1 MDSYIPQHL
10 FVAVA
15 LLLAAVWIR
24 KLYIRSCRIQLFA
37 YRPPNASPTQYNA
50 IASRGPCIRDH
61 LDAGCPSLT
70 DPKRAYFVPTPYL
83 FFSVLQTA
91 YVVINARRRDKHS
104 DVSYEREI
112 LTAGD
117 GGSVAIDWYPPHN
130 SNKSD
135 TRPIAVVMSGVGGSS
150 KEYYVRCLAKSLA
163 DGKLNYRVVV
173 MNHRGCGGA
182 RLTSPRPY
190 NAHETADIRLTVD
203 HVHARYPDAP
213 LVAVA
218 FSMGANILIR
228 YVGEESSNCV
238 LSAAVGIS
246 SPFDMPTTVRA
257 MEDRNFLND
266 YVFRPALVAGTK
278 RYLLKNEG
286 ALNSGTIHFDMEHV
300 KRARSLSEL
309 DDIITAKVFNT
320 KDSWGYYELAS
331 SKPYVEHIKIPF
343 LVFASRD
350 DTINP

>member
-1 MDSYIPQHL
+1 MDSYILQHL

-50 IASRGPCIRDH
+50 IRHAPT
-61 LDAGCPSLT
+61 LSLR
-70 DPKRAYFVPTPYL
+70 PIC
-83 FFSVLQTA
+83 FSVSCRPA
-91 YVVINARRRDKHS
+91 YVVINAHRRDKHS

-117 GGSVAIDWYPPHN
+117 GGSVAIDWYPSHN
-130 SNKSD
+130 SNKPD

-150 KEYYVRCLAKSLA
+150 KEYYSLA

-190 NAHETADIRLTVD
+190 NAHETADIRLTVN
-203 HVHARYPDAP
+203 H
-213 LVAVA
+213 
-218 FSMGANILIR
+218 
-228 YVGEESSNCV
+228 ESSNCV

-278 RYLLKNEG
+278 RYLLKNE
-286 ALNSGTIHFDMEHV
+286 
-300 KRARSLSEL
+300 KQRSLSEL

-350 DTINP
+350 DTINPVTGTPFDLFESNPNTALVVTNHGGHIGFYQGLRPRSWHTDPVAEFFGTVVQPSKKPKPHHILDIAK